1 MNTRKKKIKA
11 LCFWAVEVVLLFA
24 AYFCEFKMVGYMAF
38 AILTLAAAV
47 FLWLYRL
54 ISKYADKNP
63 RCAKILKVTLISLAC
78 MGVACLIGIEIP
90 IIMAAHTDKD
100 PEAPYLIV
108 LGAEVVGV
116 KPSLTLNDRLVTA
129 KEYLE
134 DYPQTIAVVSGGK
147 GKSEEISEAECMRNW
162 LVENGISADR
172 ILMEMKSTSTEE
184 NIKFSLETIKENGGD
199 PTGRVAVCS
208 SEYHL
213 YRAKYYATK
222 MDATPLGVAAR
233 STIRFQ
239 MVSFFIRE
247 AFGIA
252 RMKIM

>member
-1 MNTRKKKIKA
+1 MNTRKKNHA
-11 LCFWAVEVVLLFA
+11 SLCFWAAEAVLLYA
-24 AYFCEFKMVGYMAF
+24 AYFCEFEMVGYMAF
-38 AILTLAAAV
+38 AVLILAAAV
-47 FLWLYRL
+47 ILGLYGL
-54 ISKYADKNP
+54 FSKYANKNP
-63 RCAKILKVTLISLAC
+63 RCAKILIVMLISLVC
-78 MGVACLIGIEIP
+78 LGVACLIGIEIP

-108 LGAEVVGV
+108 LGAEVVGEQ
-116 KPSLTLNDRLVTA
+116 PSLTLNDRLLAA
-129 KEYLE
+129 KEYLA
-134 DYPQTIAVVSGGK
+134 DYPQTIAVVSGGQ
-147 GKSEEISEAECMRNW
+147 GKSEKISEAECMSNW

-213 YRAKYYATK
+213 YRAKYYAAK
-222 MDATPLGVAAR
+222 LGATPLGVAAR
-233 STIRFQ
+233 STIRVQ
-239 MVSFFIRE
+239 MVSFFVRE

-252 RMKIM
+252 RMIIM